1 MTTAMERFVCA
12 PGLDALGTHICI
24 MGPSNSG
31 KSTLAS
37 AIGRARGLPVVH
49 LDQLYHEPNS
59 NWRPRAAEEF
69 IALHDQAVRSS
80 AWVMEGNYSR
90 CLPQRLEH
98 ATGFILLDVPTTTSL
113 YRYLRRSWFQRNL
126 LGVLEG
132 GKDSVKWNMI
142 RHIAVTTRQ
151 NRRRYGETF
160 EQIALPKIR
169 LSTTCEVVNFYRR
182 ERLCR

>member
-1 MTTAMERFVCA
+1 MITAMEHSVCA
-12 PGLDALGTHICI
+12 PDLNGLGTHICI

-37 AIGRARGLPVVH
+37 AIGRARVLPVVH

-98 ATGFILLDVPTTTSL
+98 ETGFILLDVPTMTSL
-113 YRYLRRSWFQRNL
+113 YRYLRRSWFQRTR
-126 LGVLEG
+126 LGALEG

-142 RHIAVTTRQ
+142 RHIAVTTRH

-160 EQIALPKIR
+160 EQITLPKSR
-169 LSTTCEVVNFYRR
+169 LSTTGEIVSF
-182 ERLCR
+182 